1 MRCFGPLE
9 IKAELATTLGQP
21 TRLAKVVFSGLR
33 RAAGGLLARRGGLGG
48 GARLPRFLRNWERA
62 PASCEVESRIDGRN
76 RVKIPWVGGLLR

>member
-48 GARLPRFLRNWERA
+48 GRGVHQEPYPKIRSQVPLAMALRTTAHPRNTLW
-62 PASCEVESRIDGRN
+62 
-76 RVKIPWVGGLLR
+76 